1 MNLPQ
6 ETVKHTEVP
15 DDWFQPGAER
25 KGETESVKRPS
36 LSYSQDAW
44 RRLKKNKLAM
54 AGLVILSLPVS
65 IGCVRSAD
73 ITAQRDKADARRAE
87 SSAVFFTLVRNR

>member
-36 LSYSQDAW
+36 LSYTQDAW

-54 AGLVILSLPVS
+54 AGL
-65 IGCVRSAD
+65 
-73 ITAQRDKADARRAE
+73 
-87 SSAVFFTLVRNR
+87 